1 MSTGR
6 AAGERRIQRV
16 TREEAEAL
24 CAKNAAEHPD
34 RKVAQWRAQKQEDG
48 TWGVIRIGLPPTPET
63 TPEQQAD
70 ERPPTP
76 DDPRTAAMQN
86 LGPNIG
92 PVV

>member
-1 MSTGR
+1 MSR
-6 AAGERRIQRV
+6 M
-16 TREEAEAL
+16 TREDAEAL

-34 RKVAQWRAQKQEDG
+34 RNVAQWRPQEQPDG
-48 TWGVIRIGLPPTPET
+48 TWTVVRIGLPPSPDT

-86 LGPNIG
+86 LGPHIG
-92 PVV
+92 PMI